1 MGTEISTANGVT
13 PLLSKSLGSRDF
25 QQHRATVAFELEVL
39 ARKQDRF
46 GWERD
51 RGTPAQDRLIVDW
64 MDVLGDYPLVEV
76 KAACRQAILTAPS
89 KLPNEGHILQI
100 IQAER
105 HKAYLSWKHQNSE
118 PPAAELVKEVFDSNA
133 IISQIGFTPK
143 TFGG

>member
-1 MGTEISTANGVT
+1 M
-13 PLLSKSLGSRDF
+13 
-25 QQHRATVAFELEVL
+25 AFELEVL

-51 RGTPAQDRLIVDW
+51 RGTPAQDRLIMDW
-64 MDVLGDYPLVEV
+64 MDVLGDYPLAEV

-105 HKAYLSWKHQNSE
+105 HKDYVDWKHKNPE
-118 PPAAELVKEVFDSNA
+118 PPAAELVKEVFDSN
-133 IISQIGFTPK
+133 SYLKQYGFAPK